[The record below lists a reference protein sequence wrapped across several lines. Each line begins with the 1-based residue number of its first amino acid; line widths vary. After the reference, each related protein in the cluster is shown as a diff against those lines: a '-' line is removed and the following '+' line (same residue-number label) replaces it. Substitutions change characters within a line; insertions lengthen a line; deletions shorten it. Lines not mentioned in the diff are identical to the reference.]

1 MTDNMDHD
9 CNSICNSKDHKNLD
23 VCLYKTG

>member
-9 CNSICNSKDHKNLD
+9 RSSICNSKDHKNLD
-23 VCLYKTG
+23 VCQYKTG